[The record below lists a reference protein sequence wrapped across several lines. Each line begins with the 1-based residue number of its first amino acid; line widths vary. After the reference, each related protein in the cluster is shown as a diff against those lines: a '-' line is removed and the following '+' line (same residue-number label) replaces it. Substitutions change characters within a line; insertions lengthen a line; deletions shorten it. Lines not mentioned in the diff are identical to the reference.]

1 MLKPVRAVWVER
13 QRWFGLLAAVVVS
26 VAFVTATLAL
36 GGLTRSTLDG
46 ALDGR
51 FGGVD
56 VVLRAGGGQEI
67 GGAALR
73 AAVPGDVASAMAASG
88 DLVAVAGVIEGAATV
103 LGRDGRPIDELF
115 GAGTVATNWLVDPEL
130 AGVEIVEGRAP
141 VADGEV
147 VLDTGTAAVAGV
159 VPGDEVRVDFPVAS
173 RRLTV
178 VGVAAIVRDG
188 EIVPGPRL
196 VWMDEPTTRSALD
209 KSSGFDFVIGRAGGD
224 LGDGALE
231 RLRSRIGSELGADSS
246 ADSDS
251 SAGVEVVTGSTL
263 VGERQAVV
271 RRIAEFF
278 DRPMMASGFI
288 AVFVGAFV
296 IFNTFS
302 IVMAQR
308 VRELGMLRAIGA
320 TRAQVTRTV
329 LSEAVVIGV
338 VGSVAGLAAGWLAA
352 WSTRS
357 VFATALD
364 LPDGPL
370 GVGWG
375 SVIAAFATGLGSTLV
390 AGIVPAVRA
399 GSTSPMSVLR
409 STQVDDTYR
418 WGRRHWSGLAL
429 LVAGVTLISL
439 ILTGAAEL
447 GLAGIGV
454 GSAAVFIA
462 FAMVGS
468 AVVGPVFGWVGR
480 PLVAWQGLTARLAIR
495 SAARSPGRTTL
506 VIVAL
511 SIGIAMMTVITT
523 FEASVRA
530 ATEDRAAGQLA
541 GIDLLVESPVGVPR
555 TVAARLSEL
564 DGIDAVTPVRLGV
577 MTVLNSY
584 DAAQARDAA
593 GVDAATASSAVP
605 PIGAAKFLTGVDL
618 DAASRMIEVPGLSP
632 PITHLDDGEVM
643 VLAKTAER
651 AGWRV
656 GDDVEVW
663 FATTGRATLRLAA
676 TFTGR
681 FGVDAEYVAN
691 LATTS
696 SNAPPEFSGDSV
708 VWAKADDRASVPE
721 VVAAARRELRA
732 LAPGASVTSIQE
744 YLGQRMTGINSLI
757 NLLVVL
763 VGVSVLVAW
772 VGVANTVALALRER
786 RTETTRL
793 RAVGLTRSQFHRTVV
808 IETLLIAV
816 FGSALGVVTG
826 WSMAAGFITSMGE
839 EGLRPVVD
847 PVSIGGIAL
856 LGALAAIATAA
867 YQARRVSGPVL
878 PAGR

>member
-1 MLKPVRAVWVER
+1 
-13 QRWFGLLAAVVVS
+13 
-26 VAFVTATLAL
+26 
-36 GGLTRSTLDG
+36 
-46 ALDGR
+46 
-51 FGGVD
+51 
-56 VVLRAGGGQEI
+56 
-67 GGAALR
+67 
-73 AAVPGDVASAMAASG
+73 
-88 DLVAVAGVIEGAATV
+88 
-103 LGRDGRPIDELF
+103 
-115 GAGTVATNWLVDPEL
+115 
-130 AGVEIVEGRAP
+130 
-141 VADGEV
+141 
-147 VLDTGTAAVAGV
+147 
-159 VPGDEVRVDFPVAS
+159 
-173 RRLTV
+173 
-178 VGVAAIVRDG
+178 
-188 EIVPGPRL
+188 
-196 VWMDEPTTRSALD
+196 
-209 KSSGFDFVIGRAGGD
+209 
-224 LGDGALE
+224 
-231 RLRSRIGSELGADSS
+231 
-246 ADSDS
+246 
-251 SAGVEVVTGSTL
+251 
-263 VGERQAVV
+263 
-271 RRIAEFF
+271 
-278 DRPMMASGFI
+278 
-288 AVFVGAFV
+288 
-296 IFNTFS
+296 
-302 IVMAQR
+302 
-308 VRELGMLRAIGA
+308 
-320 TRAQVTRTV
+320 
-329 LSEAVVIGV
+329 
-338 VGSVAGLAAGWLAA
+338 
-352 WSTRS
+352 
-357 VFATALD
+357 
-364 LPDGPL
+364 
-370 GVGWG
+370 
-375 SVIAAFATGLGSTLV
+375 
-390 AGIVPAVRA
+390 
-399 GSTSPMSVLR
+399 
-409 STQVDDTYR
+409 
-418 WGRRHWSGLAL
+418 
-429 LVAGVTLISL
+429 L

-732 LAPGASVTSIQE
+732 LAPGASVTSVQE